1 MIEECASLLVSTS
14 SADLSTGVSYLLFV
28 SMTDECVILL
38 MPCFSEDCSHVTP
51 LFAFTVV
58 FKEWVILLVTSFSC
72 HSFICIYSGV
82 QRMCNFTGDK
92 FFCRCICK
100 VMISCDIRRM
110 CIFTGIQFF
119 CICVYRVIISCI
131 FVALTDEC
139 IILLALSF
147 SEDCSMAPS
156 FSEDWSFVECVF
168 LLFPVFLH
176 FAH

>member
-1 MIEECASLLVSTS
+1 MIEEHASLLVSTY

-28 SMTDECVILL
+28 SVTDECVILL
-38 MPCFSEDCSHVTP
+38 VPCFSEDCSI
-51 LFAFTVV
+51 FTVV
-58 FKEWVILLVTSFSC
+58 LKECVILLVTSFSC

-100 VMISCDIRRM
+100 VTISCDIRRM

-119 CICVYRVIISCI
+119 CICVYRVVISCI
-131 FVALTDEC
+131 FIALTDEC
-139 IILLALSF
+139 VILLALSF
-147 SEDCSMAPS
+147 SEDCSVAPS

-168 LLFPVFLH
+168 LPFPVFLH
-176 FAH
+176 FEN